1 MQFVLYTEMTVAQC
15 SRAINDRLQA
25 KPTKTRHA
33 VDGWVE
39 KGGRFSIA
47 VTLPV
52 FARIKRTTR
61 LKGHMKR
68 ESGQTVIRGYVPDGV
83 DPQWQRIL
91 AALLVAVVA
100 LITLSGQLVL
110 GLAILGGSVL
120 AFVPMAGDWK
130 NSDIL
135 LIELEKTCK
144 ASPRPKKKK

>member
-39 KGGRFSIA
+39 KSGRFSMA

-61 LKGHMKR
+61 LMGVMKR

-83 DPQWQRIL
+83 EPQWQRIIGIIIV
-91 AALLVAVVA
+91 LVVGGI
-100 LITLSGQLVL
+100 LINGQLVL
-110 GLAILGGSVL
+110 ALAILAGSVL

-130 NSDIL
+130 NSDLL

-144 ASPRPKKKK
+144 ASPKPRKKK